1 MVLENFT
8 RRDIMA
14 QKLDPKETV
23 TFKEVLIA
31 NAIQIDALIQLLME
45 KGLITEDEY
54 FTRMQDV
61 QAEYK
66 ARQSD

>member
-1 MVLENFT
+1 
-8 RRDIMA
+8 MA
-14 QKLDPKETV
+14 QKLGPKQNV

-45 KGLITEDEY
+45 KELITEDEY
-54 FTRMQDV
+54 FTKMQSV

-66 ARQSD
+66 ARQGDQ

>member
-1 MVLENFT
+1 
-8 RRDIMA
+8 MA

-23 TFKEVLIA
+23 PFKELQIA

-54 FTRMQDV
+54 ITRMQDV

>member
-1 MVLENFT
+1 
-8 RRDIMA
+8 MA

-61 QAEYK
+61 QDEYK